1 MVITENTR
9 HACFT
14 LAVALAVCLIGS
26 GCGSNGDDAVSPGSQ
41 AYDSTRYAF
50 IPAGSF
56 LMGDSTGHAE
66 WFEQPVHQVTLASSF
81 LMSRTEVTQAQ
92 FTAVMGYNPSHFDGE
107 DLPVEQVSWD
117 EAVAYCNALSEL
129 EGLTPCYSDTGM
141 NTVCDW
147 TANGYR
153 LPTEAEWEYACRA
166 GTTTDY
172 FTGEMTHESNTPLD
186 YALNAA
192 GWYGGNSG
200 GESHPVACKWPNDFG
215 LYDLHGNVWEWC
227 WDWWSWNAYDSTAQV
242 DPRGPA
248 PSDGRVCRGGCFFCL
263 ASECRS
269 AYRVGVPFDEV
280 RAVWILGFRVVR
292 KYP

>member
-1 MVITENTR
+1 MAAAFV
-9 HACFT
+9 
-14 LAVALAVCLIGS
+14 VCLIGF
-26 GCGSNGDDAVSPGSQ
+26 GCGSDDDDVVSPDAH

-56 LMGDSTGHAE
+56 LMGDSTGYAK
-66 WFEQPVHQVTLASSF
+66 WFEQPVHQVTLTSSF
-81 LMSRTEVTQAQ
+81 LMSCTEVTQAQ
-92 FTAVMGYNPSHFDGE
+92 FTAVMGYNPSYFDGE
-107 DLPVEQVSWD
+107 NLPVEQVSWN
-117 EAVAYCNALSEL
+117 EAVEYCNALSEL

-141 NTVCDW
+141 NAVCDW

-172 FTGEMTHESNTPLD
+172 YTDDMTQERNSPLD

-200 GESHPVACKWPNDFG
+200 GETHPVAEKRPNDFG
-215 LYDLHGNVWEWC
+215 LRDMHGNVWEWC
-227 WDWWSWNAYDSTAQV
+227 WDWWSWRAYDSTAQV
-242 DPRGPA
+242 DPHGPA
-248 PSDGRVCRGGCFFCL
+248 PSDGRAIRGGGFGAMAL
-263 ASECRS
+263 QCRS
-269 AYRVGVPFDEV
+269 AYRVGIPFDEL
-280 RAVWILGFRVVR
+280 RAAWNLGFRIVR